1 MSGGMGNFGGSMQS
15 PGFQGS
21 FQGGGSFGGNGGSF
35 DQGGT
40 SGTPGTSGNSG
51 SGSGLS
57 SGSSLGF
64 NNDEESLPIIGVVS
78 KKSDKMFRNYFGIQ
92 YYDHTLFF
100 PVIPV
105 VAGGFISPLNQTA
118 ISNAGSA
125 PQCSG
130 GGVMI
135 NGKCWGGLT
144 PGILCR
150 GPNGAT
156 IPCQR

>member
-1 MSGGMGNFGGSMQS
+1 MQS
-15 PGFQGS
+15 SGFQG
-21 FQGGGSFGGNGGSF
+21 GGSF
-35 DQGGT
+35 DQGGQSGGFTSSAPGASGT
-40 SGTPGTSGNSG
+40 SGTSG
-51 SGSGLS
+51 SGSSLS

-64 NNDEESLPIIGVVS
+64 NNDKESLPIIGVVS

-125 PQCSG
+125 QQCSG